1 MRVAIL
7 NSWPNIPECAEAE
20 WIKRAL
26 IACARLAPARLA
38 GAAWRLVALITFGRP
53 IPQCRKKRVAIDT
66 KNWYILALARR

>member
-38 GAAWRLVALITFGRP
+38 GAAWRLVALITFGR
-53 IPQCRKKRVAIDT
+53 K
-66 KNWYILALARR
+66 